1 MHQKKKIKKIQPILQ
16 EYKPKLFDLL
26 LISEVK
32 LLKEQLTMST
42 SYIDPYF
49 SLRGN
54 FIKYIKHILFQI
66 VMQL

>member
-1 MHQKKKIKKIQPILQ
+1 MFLQ
-16 EYKPKLFDLL
+16 DYKPKLFDLL
-26 LISEVK
+26 LRSEVK

-54 FIKYIKHILFQI
+54 SFKYIEHILFQI
-66 VMQL
+66 VIQL